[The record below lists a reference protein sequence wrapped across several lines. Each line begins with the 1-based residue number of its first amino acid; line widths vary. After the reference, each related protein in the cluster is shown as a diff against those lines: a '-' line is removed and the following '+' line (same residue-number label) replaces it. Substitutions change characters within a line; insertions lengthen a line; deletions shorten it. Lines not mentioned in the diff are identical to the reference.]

1 MIAHKIIVLS
11 GKGGVG
17 KSSVAVNLAV
27 WLSMQGK
34 RTGLLDIDIHGPS
47 VPKMLGL
54 AGKFAVGTGDK
65 ILPLYYGANLK
76 VMSIGF
82 LLGDEKQA
90 VIWRGPMKHNII
102 RQFVNDVEWGD
113 LDYLIVDCPP
123 GTGDEPLSAVQMLEN
138 ADGAIVVTTPQDVA
152 VADVRRCMEFCNQVN
167 LKVLGVIENMSGFVC
182 PHCGG
187 RTDIFSNNGGRKVAD
202 EFGATFLGSV
212 PIDAEMARLADE
224 GKPLVEDDTGRE
236 SARSME
242 SAFGALINKEMK
254 SGTIKETKDMKRIA
268 IPITDG
274 KLSEHFGHCEHFA
287 VFEVDEEKQA
297 IVGKQEVEPPS
308 HEPGVLPKWLGGMQV
323 NLIIAGGM
331 GQRAQELFKNHGI
344 EVIVGAPVD
353 IPDDVVRK
361 HLDNNLQAGANIC
374 DH

>member
-1 MIAHKIIVLS
+1 MIEHKIIVLS

-47 VPKMLGL
+47 VPKLLGL
-54 AGKFAVGTGDK
+54 AGKTAVGTADK
-65 ILPLYYGANLK
+65 ILPLHYGDNLK

-82 LLGDEKQA
+82 LLGDERQA
-90 VIWRGPMKHNII
+90 VIWRGPMKHNVI
-102 RQFVNDVEWGD
+102 RQFVNNVEWGD

-123 GTGDEPLSAVQMLEN
+123 GTGDEPLSAVQTLTEV
-138 ADGAIVVTTPQDVA
+138 DGAVVVTTPQDVA
-152 VADVRRCMEFCNQVN
+152 VADVRRCIEFCNQVN

-187 RTDIFSNNGGRKVAD
+187 KTNIFSNNGGREVAD
-202 EFGATFLGSV
+202 EFGAAFLGSV
-212 PIDAEMARLADE
+212 PIDAEMARLADD
-224 GKPLVEDDTGRE
+224 GRCVVENDTDSK
-236 SARSME
+236 SAMALKN
-242 SAFGALINKEMK
+242 AFAALINREMK
-254 SGTIKETKDMKRIA
+254 GGTIKEMKDMKRIA
-268 IPITDG
+268 IPVTGG
-274 KLSEHFGHCEHFA
+274 KLSTHFGHCEHFA

-297 IVGKQEVEPPS
+297 IVGKQTFEPPT
-308 HEPGVLPKWLGGMQV
+308 HEPGVLPRWLGGMQV

-331 GQRAQELFKNHGI
+331 GRRAQDLFAENRI
-344 EVIVGAPVD
+344 EVLCGVAGDEPEQ
-353 IPDDVVRK
+353 VVQRY
-361 HLDNNLQAGANIC
+361 LDGQLVSGPNIC